1 MLLFPKLFKI
11 DYLISLNVTFNSDI
25 GDIFFYYIK
34 FYFYLSGKKS
44 ILKIFQKKKKIKKF
58 WNIFYTNLFFIY
70 YFILFVIILKIWL
83 C

>member
-44 ILKIFQKKKKIKKF
+44 ILKICQKKKLRNFETYSIQ
-58 WNIFYTNLFFIY
+58 IY
-70 YFILFVIILKIWL
+70 FSFIILYCL
-83 C
+83 LLF